1 MEFTGTKVEEGP
13 EGGGSRSWPLL
24 LAIAVQ
30 TAILLAAITTL
41 RPASAPPPPSPEADP
56 SPSPAGPSARD
67 VADLQ
72 EHLLLVQ
79 RELKEV
85 RAEQKASAREQLA
98 QLEALSQAPQLGP
111 RTKRPAPRPV
121 REAGEV
127 ATGAGPAPQILVPR
141 ALQSVGGGRY
151 QNRVDGSILVWIPGG
166 KKAAPDGTQAKL
178 EKGVFLGISE
188 VSWGQYLLFCQATG
202 WKVPSPTIDARA
214 RGGRVYRATAND
226 PVFNVSFADAKAYLE
241 WAGLRLPSEREW
253 RFAALECEPVTR
265 TSANVNVADLSRDWR
280 WGAGSK
286 DFKEEDAGQGND
298 AFPYLAPVQ
307 FFHQGRSQSGCY
319 GLLGNLSEWVG
330 EPAPEAEAG
339 GEGRGPLVFCG
350 ASWYLPP
357 NRARWD
363 YRFRVAKTFKGN
375 ALGFR
380 VALSSR

>member
-1 MEFTGTKVEEGP
+1 MDFKGPKVERDAK
-13 EGGGSRSWPLL
+13 GGGGRSMPLVF
-24 LAIAVQ
+24 AIAVQ
-30 TAILLAAITTL
+30 TLILLGAILTPKAT
-41 RPASAPPPPSPEADP
+41 PAPPTPAAAPS
-56 SPSPAGPSARD
+56 SSPAGPSALD

-85 RAEQKASAREQLA
+85 RAEQKVLAKDQLSK
-98 QLEALSQAPQLGP
+98 LDALSQAPRAPAGP
-111 RTKRPAPRPV
+111 LRTGPALPRS
-121 REAGEV
+121 GSEV
-127 ATGAGPAPQILVPR
+127 AGGAGPAPKILVPR
-141 ALQSVGGGRY
+141 GIQHVGGGRY
-151 QNRVDGSILVWIPGG
+151 RGRVDGSILVWIPGG
-166 KKAAPDGTQAKL
+166 SKAAPDGTPAKL
-178 EKGVFLGISE
+178 EQGVFLGISE

-226 PVFNVSFADAKAYLE
+226 PVFNVSYDDAQAYLE

-253 RFAALECEPVTR
+253 RFAALECDPVDRKTE
-265 TSANVNVADLSRDWR
+265 SVNVGDLSRDWR

-286 DFKEEDAGQGND
+286 DFKEKDAGLGND
-298 AFPYLAPVQ
+298 GFPYVAPVQ
-307 FFHQGRSQSGCY
+307 FFDAGRSRSGCY

-357 NRARWD
+357 NRARWN

-380 VALSSR
+380 VAVSSR